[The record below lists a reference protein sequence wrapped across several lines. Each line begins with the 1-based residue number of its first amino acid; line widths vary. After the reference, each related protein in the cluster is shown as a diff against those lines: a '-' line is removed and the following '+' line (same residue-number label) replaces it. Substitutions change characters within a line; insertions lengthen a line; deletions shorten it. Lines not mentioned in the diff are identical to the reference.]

1 MTTRLAGRVALVT
14 GGARGLGRAMV
25 ERLAADGARVVI
37 GDVRT
42 DDARSLADALGEAVV
57 AVPLDVTDAAAWDAA
72 VASTLDAFG
81 RLDVLVNN
89 AGTAAGGTLA
99 EHTRAD
105 WDRVIA
111 VNQTGVFLGMQAVIP
126 TMTAAGGGSIVNISS
141 IDGMAGAPR
150 VMSYVASKWAVR
162 GMTKAAA
169 MELAPFGIRVNSVH
183 PGYVVTD
190 LALPDGVDRSVVAP
204 MIEEHAARSAP
215 MQRSG
220 RPEEIAAMVAFL
232 ASDDASYATGSEFV
246 VDGGMT
252 AGYPSPGSPHP
263 W

>member
-1 MTTRLAGRVALVT
+1 MSGRMEGKVALVT

-25 ERLAADGARVVI
+25 EAMVAEGGRVAV

-42 DDARSLADALGEAVV
+42 ADAEALATSLGDAVL
-57 AVPLDVTDAAAWDAA
+57 ALALDVTVEEQWAAAVDAT
-72 VASTLDAFG
+72 VAAFG

-89 AGTAAGGTLA
+89 AGTATGGPFAEATLA
-99 EHTRAD
+99 D
-105 WDRVIA
+105 WERVIA
-111 VNQTGVFLGMQAVIP
+111 VNQTGVFLGMRAVIP
-126 TMTAAGGGSIVNISS
+126 ALTVAGGGSIVNISS
-141 IDGMAGAPR
+141 IDGMTGAPR

-169 MELAPFGIRVNSVH
+169 MELAHLGVRVNSVH

-204 MIEEHAARSAP
+204 LIEEHAERSAP
-215 MQRSG
+215 LRRTG
-220 RPEEIAAMVAFL
+220 RPSEIAAMVVFL
-232 ASDDASYATGSEFV
+232 ASDESSYATGAEFV

>member
-1 MTTRLAGRVALVT
+1 MTNRLAGKVALVS
-14 GGARGLGRAMV
+14 GGARGLGRATV
-25 ERLAADGARVVI
+25 ERLVADGARVAV

-42 DDARSLADALGEAVV
+42 EEAGALAAASGAAVLAL
-57 AVPLDVTDAAAWDAA
+57 PLDVTDGAQWAAA
-72 VASTLDAFG
+72 VAATVAAFG

-89 AGTAAGGTLA
+89 AGTATGGPLA
-99 EHTRAD
+99 EVTRAD

-111 VNQTGVFLGMQAVIP
+111 VNQTGVFLGMQAVIAA
-126 TMTAAGGGSIVNISS
+126 MTAAGGGSIVNISS
-141 IDGMAGAPR
+141 IDGMTGAPR
-150 VMSYVASKWAVR
+150 VMAYVASKWAVR

-169 MELAPFGIRVNSVH
+169 MELAHLGIRVNSVH

-190 LALPDGVDRSVVAP
+190 LAVPDGVDRSVVAP
-204 MIEEHAARSAP
+204 LIEEHADRSAP
-215 MQRSG
+215 MRRTG

-246 VDGGMT
+246 VDGGLT

>member
-1 MTTRLAGRVALVT
+1 MAGRMDGKVALVT

-25 ERLAADGARVVI
+25 EALVAEGARVAI

-42 DDARSLADALGEAVV
+42 AEVEAVAAALGDAVL
-57 AVPLDVTDAAAWDAA
+57 PLSLDVTSEAAWPAA
-72 VASTLDAFG
+72 VDATVATFG

-89 AGTAAGGTLA
+89 AGTAAGGPLAEATLA
-99 EHTRAD
+99 D
-105 WDRVIA
+105 WERVVA
-111 VNQTGVFLGMQAVIP
+111 VNQTGVFLGMRAVIP
-126 TMTAAGGGSIVNISS
+126 AMTAAGGGSIVNISS
-141 IDGMAGAPR
+141 IDGMTAAPR
-150 VMSYVASKWAVR
+150 VLSYVASKWAVR

-169 MELAPFGIRVNSVH
+169 MELAHLGIRVNSVH

-190 LALPDGVDRSVVAP
+190 LALPDGVDRSLVAP
-204 MIEEHAARSAP
+204 MIEEHAERSAP
-215 MQRSG
+215 MRRTG
-220 RPEEIAAMVAFL
+220 RPAEIAAMVLFL
-232 ASDDASYATGSEFV
+232 ASDESSYATGAEFV